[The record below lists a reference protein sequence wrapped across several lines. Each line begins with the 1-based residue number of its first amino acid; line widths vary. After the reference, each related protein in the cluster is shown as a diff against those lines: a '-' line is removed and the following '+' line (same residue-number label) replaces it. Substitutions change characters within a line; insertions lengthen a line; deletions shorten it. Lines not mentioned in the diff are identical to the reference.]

1 MILRGAIAGLILS
14 LLFAGPAVLG
24 GVSGGRADFA
34 PANVAAS
41 RVTERL
47 APANVAAPCVTERLA
62 PVGVAVRRPV
72 PMVSMSEEI
81 LRYVNEYRRSKGLQ
95 PLQAN
100 SFISSVAL
108 DHSRDMLSGKT
119 PFGHEGFRD
128 RIDRIKKRLGPI
140 HVAAENVASGPMG
153 AREVVDGWLHS
164 PGHRRNIEGD
174 FKLTGIGLAYGKR
187 GMIYFT
193 QIFTK

>member
-1 MILRGAIAGLILS
+1 MRRFILGLILIFCFVQG
-14 LLFAGPAVLG
+14 FAGEMGNRDV
-24 GVSGGRADFA
+24 F
-34 PANVAAS
+34 
-41 RVTERL
+41 
-47 APANVAAPCVTERLA
+47 
-62 PVGVAVRRPV
+62 VGVAADCGRVASLDLGYVVGVAGAPG
-72 PMVSMSEEI
+72 MSAEI
-81 LRYVNEYRRSKGLQ
+81 LRYVNEYRHSKGLK

-174 FKLTGIGLAYGKR
+174 FRLTGIGLAYGKR

>member
-1 MILRGAIAGLILS
+1 MLITRFCFCIALLLS
-14 LLFAGPAVLG
+14 LLSLAAAPPHAPLTPPT
-24 GVSGGRADFA
+24 AAPPHA
-34 PANVAAS
+34 PAN
-41 RVTERL
+41 
-47 APANVAAPCVTERLA
+47 ANT
-62 PVGVAVRRPV
+62 
-72 PMVSMSEEI
+72 SMSAEI
-81 LRYVNEYRRSKGLQ
+81 LRYVNEYRQSKHLK

-108 DHSRDMLSGKT
+108 DHSRNMLSGKT
-119 PFGHEGFRD
+119 AFGHDGFKD
-128 RIDRIKKRLGPI
+128 RIERIRKKLGPI

-174 FKLTGIGLAYGKR
+174 FRLTGIGLAYGRR

>member
-1 MILRGAIAGLILS
+1 MVKNMNMIARRVLWGLILS
-14 LLFAGPAVLG
+14 LSLGQVFAGVLVSAQVAG
-24 GVSGGRADFA
+24 DGVSGNVVGMRGSGDIVTA
-34 PANVAAS
+34 P
-41 RVTERL
+41 
-47 APANVAAPCVTERLA
+47 
-62 PVGVAVRRPV
+62 G
-72 PMVSMSEEI
+72 MSAEI
-81 LRYVNEYRRSKGLQ
+81 LKYVNEYRRSKGLKA
-95 PLQAN
+95 LQGN

-119 PFGHEGFRD
+119 PFGHDGFRD
-128 RIDRIKKRLGPI
+128 RIDRIKKRLGPL
-140 HVAAENVASGPMG
+140 HMAAENVASGPMG

-174 FKLTGIGLAYGKR
+174 FRLTGIGLAYGKR

>member
-1 MILRGAIAGLILS
+1 MRGIISGLILCFS
-14 LLFAGPAVLG
+14 LGVVFAGPPQNFVKASSLALPRSFPSLR
-24 GVSGGRADFA
+24 SG
-34 PANVAAS
+34 
-41 RVTERL
+41 
-47 APANVAAPCVTERLA
+47 
-62 PVGVAVRRPV
+62 
-72 PMVSMSEEI
+72 MSSEI
-81 LRYVNEYRRSKGLQ
+81 LKYVNEYRHSKGLKA
-95 PLQAN
+95 LQAN

-108 DHSRDMLSGKT
+108 GHSRDMLSGKT
-119 PFGHEGFRD
+119 PFGHEGFRG

-174 FKLTGIGLAYGKR
+174 FRLTGIGLAYGKR

>member
-1 MILRGAIAGLILS
+1 MSISRFYFCIVLFVPLLS
-14 LLFAGPAVLG
+14 LAAVPPVATLRIVPLTLPAPPH
-24 GVSGGRADFA
+24 A
-34 PANVAAS
+34 PA
-41 RVTERL
+41 T
-47 APANVAAPCVTERLA
+47 ANA
-62 PVGVAVRRPV
+62 
-72 PMVSMSEEI
+72 SMSAEI
-81 LRYVNEYRRSKGLQ
+81 LRYVNEYRQSKHLK

-108 DHSRDMLSGKT
+108 DHSRNMLSGKT
-119 PFGHEGFRD
+119 AFGHDGFKD
-128 RIDRIKKRLGPI
+128 RIERIRKKLGPL

-174 FKLTGIGLAYGKR
+174 FKLTGIGLAYGRR

>member
-1 MILRGAIAGLILS
+1 MVKKMNSIRFVCCFILLSPLLSLAGPGRGGAPAGLAAEERFGAS
-14 LLFAGPAVLG
+14 AGG
-24 GVSGGRADFA
+24 ERRMA
-34 PANVAAS
+34 PAA
-41 RVTERL
+41 
-47 APANVAAPCVTERLA
+47 
-62 PVGVAVRRPV
+62 
-72 PMVSMSEEI
+72 SMSAEI
-81 LRYVNEYRRSKGLQ
+81 LRYVNEHRHSRGLK
-95 PLQAN
+95 PLEAN

-119 PFGHEGFRD
+119 AFGHDGFHD
-128 RIDRIKKRLGPI
+128 RIDRIRKRLGPI

-174 FKLTGIGLAYGKR
+174 FRLTGIGLAYGRR

-193 QIFTK
+193 QIFTR